1 MAISVS
7 CFLSS
12 EPHDEP
18 RGISMSCP
26 ICERRPPK
34 RFCPAKGEKICAICC
49 GRERE
54 VTIDCPSGCPYLV
67 TARRYETEHRKPISF
82 EEFPYPDVE
91 FLPEFV
97 HERWTVVSGLA
108 TAILAFQIENQE
120 LNDGA
125 VLASLEA
132 LAETYRTLGTG
143 IYYERPPDA
152 SLARALYH
160 GIARFVQD
168 FQAQEAE
175 RRGFSSLKESEL
187 FRLLVFLL
195 RVGKRETNG
204 RSRSRAFLD
213 FLRSQFPLPQ
223 GLAKGGPRI
232 IVP

>member
-1 MAISVS
+1 
-7 CFLSS
+7 
-12 EPHDEP
+12 
-18 RGISMSCP
+18 MSCP

-82 EEFPYPDVE
+82 KEFPYPDVE

-108 TAILAFQIENQE
+108 TAILAFQIESQE

-160 GIARFVQD
+160 RIARFVQD
-168 FQAQEAE
+168 FQTQEAE

-204 RSRSRAFLD
+204 RPRSRAFLD

-223 GLAKGGPRI
+223 GLAKGGSRI